1 MASSCARPQW
11 QTQDRTVYTTYCR
24 FGVIKQERPLHLRCI
39 RRLASACTETQDF
52 PVRSL
57 PAQFLRAADPSN
69 YDANGQRV
77 DVAYDSE
84 TGKPMHVSSSKTDV
98 DIRDCVLID
107 NAYRVTWKDGR
118 VSEYTKAWVQAQV
131 ESWQG
136 TQYKVE
142 ESRKRVLWTGFT
154 AESVRSSTELYLQ
167 FGDVLQP
174 IGWKQ
179 ALRSLYRYGIVL
191 VRNTPT
197 TDGGAGIA
205 ALAAAIGG
213 GSVKNHTS
221 LVPGYLDGSSDVIC
235 SPQGTDGPL
244 RTLYGT
250 VWSTT
255 SSGQP
260 DGTSTADS
268 AYGHASLPLHTDMTY
283 MRDPPG
289 LQIFTMARPAT
300 KGGESVFGD
309 GFAAAEFLR
318 GTNPAAFATLSS
330 TTRRYRSVDA
340 STGWHLEA
348 SGPII
353 TVLDRN
359 GHQDSV
365 VGIRHNDLDR
375 LPDLPPPSADPDEFY
390 SQLIEAH
397 QAWDEILARDDF
409 RLVIGLEP
417 GETMVVANQRC
428 FHGRFSFD
436 TSVAS
441 PRSVMGCYVGQDE
454 LASRFR
460 MEDYE
465 YY

>member
-1 MASSCARPQW
+1 
-11 QTQDRTVYTTYCR
+11 
-24 FGVIKQERPLHLRCI
+24 
-39 RRLASACTETQDF
+39 
-52 PVRSL
+52 
-57 PAQFLRAADPSN
+57 
-69 YDANGQRV
+69 
-77 DVAYDSE
+77 
-84 TGKPMHVSSSKTDV
+84 
-98 DIRDCVLID
+98 
-107 NAYRVTWKDGR
+107 
-118 VSEYTKAWVQAQV
+118 
-131 ESWQG
+131 
-136 TQYKVE
+136 
-142 ESRKRVLWTGFT
+142 
-154 AESVRSSTELYLQ
+154 
-167 FGDVLQP
+167 
-174 IGWKQ
+174 
-179 ALRSLYRYGIVL
+179 
-191 VRNTPT
+191 
-197 TDGGAGIA
+197 
-205 ALAAAIGG
+205 
-213 GSVKNHTS
+213 
-221 LVPGYLDGSSDVIC
+221 
-235 SPQGTDGPL
+235 
-244 RTLYGT
+244 
-250 VWSTT
+250 
-255 SSGQP
+255 
-260 DGTSTADS
+260 
-268 AYGHASLPLHTDMTY
+268 MTY

-460 MEDYE
+460 MEGYE